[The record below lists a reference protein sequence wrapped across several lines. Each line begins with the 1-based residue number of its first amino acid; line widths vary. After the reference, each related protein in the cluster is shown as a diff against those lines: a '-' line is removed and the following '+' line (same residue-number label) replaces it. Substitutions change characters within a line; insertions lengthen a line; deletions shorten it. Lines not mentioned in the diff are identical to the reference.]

1 MTNVPAGWY
10 PDPAGSPLQ
19 RWWDGSNWS
28 QTTQPAPAA
37 NPYSPM
43 QSHSGVQ
50 PYGAVQPYGSMQPY
64 SASGSYYGSQQ
75 VAPEGTNPSTPQ
87 AWIIAFWPLL
97 GLITV
102 AIYASLGGLSAS
114 AFESSSNTS
123 PADLANVGLSVI
135 LWIAMVPVAYLDYRE
150 LQRRQVPRPL
160 HWGFAF
166 IPFPIVYIIAR
177 TVTVYSRT
185 RRGLAPLFVWIGA
198 SAFTYI
204 TAFAIGIAIGFSSIS
219 GY

>member
-19 RWWDGSNWS
+19 RWWDGSHWS
-28 QTTQPAPAA
+28 ETTQPVPAA
-37 NPYSPM
+37 NPYAPM
-43 QSHSGVQ
+43 QGYGAAQ
-50 PYGAVQPYGSMQPY
+50 PYGAVQPYNL
-64 SASGSYYGSQQ
+64 SGSYYGAQAQ
-75 VAPEGTNPSTPQ
+75 LAPEGTNPSTPQ
-87 AWIIAFWPLL
+87 VWVIAFWPLL
-97 GLITV
+97 GLIAV

-114 AFESSSNTS
+114 AFETSSSTT

-204 TAFAIGIAIGFSSIS
+204 MSFVIGIAISFSSIS
-219 GY
+219 DY